1 VTAENVVELFEA
13 PQDRARPEVVG
24 ARWHVDLV
32 RLDRER
38 VVLGWTRSELARR
51 AQVDP
56 KTMSTMFRGRRRPVL
71 GTVQAICVALGL
83 ELADVIAFGSDAHA
97 SVAA

>member
-1 VTAENVVELFEA
+1 MSADNVVGLFEA
-13 PQDRARPEVVG
+13 AEDRARPEVVG

-51 AQVDP
+51 AYVDA
-56 KTMSTMFRGRRRPVL
+56 KTLSTMFRGRRRPVL

-83 ELADVIAFGSDAHA
+83 GLADVIAF
-97 SVAA
+97 